1 MVQIAFTG
9 RCRGKNPREVYKPT
23 GRGQFPVTVLIVDTL
38 PVAHLEYLASE
49 HTV

>member
-1 MVQIAFTG
+1 MVQSAFT
-9 RCRGKNPREVYKPT
+9 CRDSGQKPATVYKPI
-23 GRGQFPVTVLIVDTL
+23 GRGQVPATVLIVDTL